1 MALKTLYKDGKPL
14 TIGRMVCPECE
25 IEVEEILYTFIEEV

>member
-1 MALKTLYKDGKPL
+1 MAIKTLYKDGKPL

-25 IEVEEILYTFIEEV
+25 IEVEELLDAFTKEV